1 MNDLLYRKLFSSLP
15 ILRTERLIL
24 RKMTRDD
31 LLDINEYAS
40 DERLSRFLR
49 WTPHLNLQETKGYIE
64 FMQKRYRKGLHAEW
78 AVALA
83 STGKVI
89 GTCGFSAVDLANET
103 CELGY
108 VLSNAYRK
116 KGYMSEAFCEV
127 LKIAFEVLQAH
138 RVTLQILE
146 GNDDSVRFAER
157 IGFRLEGTAKK
168 ALMIKGEYCTVL
180 HYAMLREEYDLR
192 QQTNP

>member
-15 ILRTERLIL
+15 VLRTERLVL
-24 RKMTRDD
+24 RKLTRDD
-31 LLDINEYAS
+31 LLDVNEYAS
-40 DERLSRFLR
+40 DENLSRFLR

-78 AVALA
+78 AVVLA

-89 GTCGFSAVDLANET
+89 GTCGFSAFDLPNES

-116 KGYMSEAFCEV
+116 NGYMTEAFCEV
-127 LKIAFEVLQAH
+127 LKIAFQTLQAH

-146 GNDDSVRFAER
+146 GNEDSVRFAER
-157 IGFRLEGTAKK
+157 IGFRLEGTAKN
-168 ALMIKGEYCTVL
+168 ALMIKGEYRTVL
-180 HYAMLREEYDLR
+180 HYAMLCEEYDL
-192 QQTNP
+192 QKQTNQ